1 MIVKCPKCGNL
12 VSDKVAFCVNCGTP
26 ISAATPETAAPAEPT
41 PTPTSPAPTVEVE
54 PVAPAPQP
62 AVSAPVKKVNVNT
75 ILLSVILALLVVGD
89 VLFLVLRNSSGP
101 RAIPEGIETY
111 DVGSYNTVADEIVY
125 SHSYD
130 GYLSIRDTPSS
141 KGVKIGKFRNGPE
154 GAIKLS
160 ESGNWVEID
169 YNGIVGYVS
178 KKHVV
183 TYPTKAVTVDIDEKW
198 LAGPWYPAHRN
209 YAYMIFNNG
218 TYTVQYE
225 YGTLA
230 YGTYQVE
237 GDEIIFSATM
247 LANQGYDVGSYERHK
262 ITVSP
267 KRIGPLTKRSLIK
280 EDDRWKHYGELVWT
294 WAEYAQ
300 LKKQTRENVR
310 L

>member
-1 MIVKCPKCGNL
+1 MIIKCSNCGHS
-12 VSDKVAFCVNCGTP
+12 VSDNDAFCVNCGAP
-26 ISAATPETAAPAEPT
+26 ISASVSETHPEPATKVESETTMQVPESAPNAPT
-41 PTPTSPAPTVEVE
+41 PP
-54 PVAPAPQP
+54 
-62 AVSAPVKKVNVNT
+62 KRININT
-75 ILLSVILALLVVGD
+75 ILLSIILILLVAGGIGYF
-89 VLFLVLRNSSGP
+89 VLGNSD
-101 RAIPEGIETY
+101 RARGVPEGIDTY
-111 DVGSYNTVADEIVY
+111 GYGSYDYVSDNIVY
-125 SHSYD
+125 CNSYD

-141 KGVKIGKFRNGPE
+141 KGEKIGKFRNGPE
-154 GAIKLS
+154 GAIKLG
-160 ESGNWVEID
+160 ETGNWVEID
-169 YNGIVGYVS
+169 CNGVVGYVS
-178 KKHVV
+178 NKYVV

-198 LAGPWYPAHRN
+198 LAGPWYPSHRS

-230 YGTYQVE
+230 YGTYHLE
-237 GDEIIFSATM
+237 GDEIIFNATM

-280 EDDRWKHYGELVWT
+280 EDDRWKYYGELVWT

-300 LKKQTRENVR
+300 LKKQTKENVR